1 MSINYDKFAA
11 LLEKSNISAYKVCK
25 DTGLSSSMFTFW
37 KNGKSTPKSDKIQ
50 KIADYFNV
58 PVGYFY
64 EDKDY
69 ALGVTE
75 QQAKSLGI
83 DTEAVKQQLNA
94 QLLDEQAI
102 EIAKQI
108 QKLDD
113 TQKMAIEQIIKG
125 LLQGKGKA

>member
-1 MSINYDKFAA
+1 MYQKFDA
-11 LLEKSNISAYKVCK
+11 LLKANNITTYKVAK
-25 DTGLSSSMFTFW
+25 ATGISQSTLSLW
-37 KNGKSTPKSDKIQ
+37 KKGRSEPKVGTLQ
-50 KIADYFNV
+50 AIADYFNV

-83 DTEAVKQQLNA
+83 NTEEVKQQLNA

-102 EIAKQI
+102 EMAKQI

>member
-1 MSINYDKFAA
+1 MYEKLA
-11 LLEKSNISAYKVCK
+11 LLLKQHGISASKLAK
-25 DTGLSSSMFTFW
+25 ETGISAPSLTYW
-37 KNGKSTPKSDKIQ
+37 KQGKYTPQAKTIQ
-50 KIADYFNV
+50 AIANYFNV
-58 PVGYFY
+58 PVAYDT
-64 EDKDY
+64 EY
-69 ALGVTE
+69 ALGITK
-75 QQAKSLGI
+75 QQAHDLGI

>member
-1 MSINYDKFAA
+1 MSLNYDKFAA

-75 QQAKSLGI
+75 QQAKSL
-83 DTEAVKQQLNA
+83 
-94 QLLDEQAI
+94 LLILPNQPLFFKCFFTAS
-102 EIAKQI
+102 
-108 QKLDD
+108 
-113 TQKMAIEQIIKG
+113 
-125 LLQGKGKA
+125 

>member
-1 MSINYDKFAA
+1 
-11 LLEKSNISAYKVCK
+11 
-25 DTGLSSSMFTFW
+25 MFRLRIFIT
-37 KNGKSTPKSDKIQ
+37 K
-50 KIADYFNV
+50 
-58 PVGYFY
+58 
-64 EDKDY
+64 
-69 ALGVTE
+69 
-75 QQAKSLGI
+75 QQAHDLGI

>member
-1 MSINYDKFAA
+1 MYEKFETLLKEHNITAYQVAKATGISNSTFSLWKSGRSEPKVATIQAIANYFGIPA
-11 LLEKSNISAYKVCK
+11 
-25 DTGLSSSMFTFW
+25 
-37 KNGKSTPKSDKIQ
+37 
-50 KIADYFNV
+50 
-58 PVGYFY
+58 GYFY

-83 DTEAVKQQLNA
+83 NTEAVRQQLNA

>member
-1 MSINYDKFAA
+1 MYEKFEA
-11 LLEKSNISAYKVCK
+11 LLNSKGVSAYQVAKA
-25 DTGLSSSMFTFW
+25 TGVSNSMLSSW
-37 KNGKSTPKSDKIQ
+37 KKNRTTPKMNTLQ
-50 KIADYFNV
+50 LIADYFNV
-58 PVGYFY
+58 PISYFY
-64 EDKDY
+64 SDTEY

>member
-1 MSINYDKFAA
+1 MYEKFEA
-11 LLEKSNISAYKVCK
+11 LLNSQCLTAYQVAKARGVSNSM
-25 DTGLSSSMFTFW
+25 LSSW
-37 KNGKSTPKSDKIQ
+37 KKNRTTPKMNTLQ
-50 KIADYFNV
+50 LIADYFNV
-58 PVGYFY
+58 PVSYFY
-64 EDKDY
+64 SDTEY

>member
-1 MSINYDKFAA
+1 MYEKLA
-11 LLEKSNISAYKVCK
+11 LLLKQHGISASKLAK
-25 DTGLSSSMFTFW
+25 ETGISAPSLTYW
-37 KNGKSTPKSDKIQ
+37 KQGKYTPQAKTIQ
-50 KIADYFNV
+50 AIANYFNV
-58 PVGYFY
+58 PVAYFY
-64 EDKDY
+64 DDTEY
-69 ALGVTE
+69 ALGITK
-75 QQAKSLGI
+75 QQAHNLGI

-113 TQKMAIEQIIKG
+113 TQKMAIEQIIKW

>member
-1 MSINYDKFAA
+1 MTY
-11 LLEKSNISAYKVCK
+11 
-25 DTGLSSSMFTFW
+25 W
-37 KNGKSTPKSDKIQ
+37 KQGKYTPQAKTIQ
-50 KIADYFNV
+50 AIANYFNV
-58 PVGYFY
+58 PVAYFY
-64 EDKDY
+64 DDTEY
-69 ALGVTE
+69 ALGITK
-75 QQAKSLGI
+75 QQAHDLGI

-113 TQKMAIEQIIKG
+113 IQKMAIEQIIKG

>member
-1 MSINYDKFAA
+1 MYEKFEA
-11 LLEKSNISAYKVCK
+11 LLNSKGITAYQVSKATGVSNSM
-25 DTGLSSSMFTFW
+25 LSSW
-37 KNGKSTPKSDKIQ
+37 KKNRTTPKMNTLQ
-50 KIADYFNV
+50 LIADYFNV
-58 PVGYFY
+58 PVSYFY
-64 EDKDY
+64 SDTEY

>member
-1 MSINYDKFAA
+1 MEKWSFWAKSSAHTAIANYFGIPA
-11 LLEKSNISAYKVCK
+11 
-25 DTGLSSSMFTFW
+25 
-37 KNGKSTPKSDKIQ
+37 
-50 KIADYFNV
+50 
-58 PVGYFY
+58 GYFY

-125 LLQGKGKA
+125 LLQGKGKAWLPLRQHGIIPCNLKEGG

>member
-1 MSINYDKFAA
+1 MYEKFA
-11 LLEKSNISAYKVCK
+11 LLLKQSGISASKLAKEIGISAPSLTY
-25 DTGLSSSMFTFW
+25 W
-37 KNGKSTPKSDKIQ
+37 KQGKYTPQAKTIQ
-50 KIADYFNV
+50 AIANYFNV
-58 PVGYFY
+58 PISYFY
-64 EDKDY
+64 SDTEY